1 MTHPTDDE
9 LDALVQELMNRPY
22 RRGSESNDEAAMRRQ
37 GEREQAAAAI
47 TTLRAQ
53 LAEAWAKLSQRVDMH
68 ECAMAERD
76 DATLYG
82 VEQKARADRAEAA
95 LAAQIEAADALGYT
109 CTGCGHLCGDPD
121 KDMKTLQR
129 AGSISCCPERK
140 MVPLS
145 QAITHDPAKVAA
157 LVEAASALER
167 NLGINGVNVGSL
179 RVNLFAALAAWK
191 EAPK

>member
-1 MTHPTDDE
+1 MTDEE

-22 RRGSESNDEAAMRRQ
+22 RRGGESNDEAAMRRQ

-82 VEQKARADRAEAA
+82 VEQRARADRAEAA
-95 LAAQIEAADALGYT
+95 LAAAEVA
-109 CTGCGHLCGDPD
+109 
-121 KDMKTLQR
+121 
-129 AGSISCCPERK
+129 
-140 MVPLS
+140 
-145 QAITHDPAKVAA
+145 THVPAKVQA
-157 LVEAASALER
+157 LVEDSRLLLDAYKAVLVLHRVMDKHGLTAGASAAENIADRIVAAHPEFPGLCAFR
-167 NLGINGVNVGSL
+167 D
-179 RVNLFAALAAWK
+179 AALAAMK
-191 EAPK
+191 EG

>member
-1 MTHPTDDE
+1 MDDLTPPHWGTEEMPHQMTDE
-9 LDALVQELMNRPY
+9 YISAMTERLETYEDVPV
-22 RRGSESNDEAAMRRQ
+22 SEI
-37 GEREQAAAAI
+37 AAALTA
-47 TTLRAQ
+47 LRAQ